1 MMNVFGQVSPAQIHK
16 MRKLLNERR
25 NPMTYGPIDFLALD
39 FKTDQLKGEILPEL
53 LELVKNKI
61 VRVIDLVMIQKYE
74 DGHHEALEM
83 QQLAPELLALFD
95 PLEVEITGLIQ
106 AEDIANLAEMMENG
120 TNAALLL
127 FENVWAVRFI
137 EAVVRANGKL
147 LAHERIPFE
156 VVNEALELFAIA
168 ESSDSSG
175 G

>member
-1 MMNVFGQVSPAQIHK
+1 
-16 MRKLLNERR
+16 
-25 NPMTYGPIDFLALD
+25 MTYGPIDFLALD